1 MCIISLQVSRLEAEL
16 KKEKEERMQQ
26 LRERQMSPEAEEEAL
41 SLKLSQ
47 ELHSTKAKLEWEMS
61 AKAAIEQEMNSLK
74 QSLVV
79 SGSGDTAVVRKLRE
93 RETEL
98 ERTVGELQQALV
110 EKEEE
115 QKRQNH
121 VQSRTIADLQ
131 SKLSQ
136 ERQQREELRRSAD
149 SGPRSPATGSNAS
162 DIAAMAERLRE
173 KDTALQKCAHELVQK
188 NAKLQQY
195 SQQLQQFEKTAREV
209 AKITTHSK
217 QQSQTVATL
226 RQDLVQAQV
235 KGSYTFIEYCMHT
248 VSGFVYII
256 H

>member
-1 MCIISLQVSRLEAEL
+1 MKL
-16 KKEKEERMQQ
+16 
-26 LRERQMSPEAEEEAL
+26 LRVRQMSPEADEGAL

-47 ELHSTKAKLEWEMS
+47 ELDIVKAKLEYEVS
-61 AKAAIEQEMNSLK
+61 TRVAIEQEMNSLK

-79 SGSGDTAVVRKLRE
+79 GGPGDTAVVRKLRE

-98 ERTVGELQQALV
+98 ERRVGELQQALA

-115 QKRQNH
+115 KKRQNH

-149 SGPRSPATGSNAS
+149 SGPRSPATGSNSS

-173 KDTALQKCAHELVQK
+173 KDTALQKCAHEVVQK
-188 NAKLQQY
+188 DATIQKY
-195 SQQLQQFEKTAREV
+195 WQQLQQFEKTAREV

-235 KGSYTFIEYCMHT
+235 KGTLCVLSPHQHMLLLYC
-248 VSGFVYII
+248 I
-256 H
+256 